1 MGTERIN
8 KLRQRFIVAA
18 MLSFSIIILL
28 VGLGINFT
36 IVGLNR
42 AQIKKTLD
50 HIINTESTNELEGSR
65 QDLNEG
71 NFFQYNPF
79 NIQLMTNVQYY
90 KVVVSGK
97 NITIENT
104 NMYAES
110 EGDIALSAQEILK
123 LKQNFGVDGV
133 YCYEKVTRKN
143 GDVVIAT
150 VNYMETLNNCR
161 RLMYLT
167 VIFGLFILIVLYFLV
182 RHFSYMA
189 IQPEVE
195 SDRRQKEFITNASHE
210 LKTPLAVIKADA
222 EYLEILNGENE
233 WTKAIMNQ
241 TDRMNG
247 LIQNL
252 VMISKCD
259 EAEAEAITDVN
270 VSKVISEIIEPFMGL
285 AEREKKTVKMH
296 VASNVI
302 FRFEANQI
310 RMLTSILVDNAIK
323 YCDDEG
329 TIEIYLSQ
337 KKPYK
342 PVTFSISNTYVEGKD
357 VDYSKFFERFFRQ
370 DESHKIEGKGG
381 YGIGLSVAESICRKN
396 GGDINATWK
405 DGVITFSCLLK
416 GERK

>member
-1 MGTERIN
+1 
-8 KLRQRFIVAA
+8 
-18 MLSFSIIILL
+18 
-28 VGLGINFT
+28 
-36 IVGLNR
+36 
-42 AQIKKTLD
+42 
-50 HIINTESTNELEGSR
+50 
-65 QDLNEG
+65 
-71 NFFQYNPF
+71 
-79 NIQLMTNVQYY
+79 
-90 KVVVSGK
+90 
-97 NITIENT
+97 
-104 NMYAES
+104 
-110 EGDIALSAQEILK
+110 
-123 LKQNFGVDGV
+123 
-133 YCYEKVTRKN
+133 
-143 GDVVIAT
+143 
-150 VNYMETLNNCR
+150 
-161 RLMYLT
+161 
-167 VIFGLFILIVLYFLV
+167 
-182 RHFSYMA
+182 MA

-342 PVTFSISNTYVEGKD
+342 PVTFSISNTYAEGKD

-370 DESHKIEGKGG
+370 DESHTIEGKGG
-381 YGIGLSVAESICRKN
+381 YGIGLSVAESICRKKEL
-396 GGDINATWK
+396 DP
-405 DGVITFSCLLK
+405 
-416 GERK
+416 E